1 MNSRGH
7 FKEFRYHL
15 MRGLCEV
22 EVSGEPFEFNR
33 STAIYLIGNG
43 GSCAV
48 AQHIAVDLV
57 KNGWHAFALTD
68 PAVMSMWANDEGWVD
83 VFRKQLES
91 HGGGNDVLI
100 AISSS
105 GRSGNILD
113 AVNTA
118 RERHMRVITLSGFE
132 AFNPLR
138 KLGDVNYYVPS
149 SNYGVVEITHLAILH
164 SIANPGIK

>member
-22 EVSGEPFEFNR
+22 EVSGEQFEFNR

-57 KNGWHAFALTD
+57 KQGWHAFSLTD
-68 PAVMSMWANDEGWVD
+68 PTKMSMWANDTDWQMVYANQ
-83 VFRKQLES
+83 VAT
-91 HGGGNDVLI
+91 HIGGHDVLI

-105 GRSGNILD
+105 GQSKNIIT
-113 AVNTA
+113 AVAAANN
-118 RERHMRVITLSGFE
+118 RHAKIMTLSGFDPD
-132 AFNPLR
+132 NPLR

-149 SNYGVVEITHLAILH
+149 TNYGVVEITHLAILH